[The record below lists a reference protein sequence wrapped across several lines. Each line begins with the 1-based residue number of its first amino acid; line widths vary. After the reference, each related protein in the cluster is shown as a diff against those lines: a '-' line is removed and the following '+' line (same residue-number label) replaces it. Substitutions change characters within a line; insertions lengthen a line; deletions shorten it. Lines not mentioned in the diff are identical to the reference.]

1 MGIREVTK
9 ALQFANRLADRGKLK
24 KETYEGKT
32 KGSGII
38 ANTIVSASQHKFIID
53 LLDRPVSPDLCKN
66 RPEMLRL
73 TTGMYYIRYYGY
85 GSKSHKKARP
95 FYLYCDLL
103 EKGFKVSGPE
113 MLKAYAEQIPELAWI
128 MRNTSISDSVFDA
141 AYESRGIAIPFTIKI
156 GMYRKKI
163 LEQNPHCKS
172 VFVSRQLPPKLPHA
186 FKGLTLPDCPNI
198 HDYEKEMLAAEQT
211 ESVRNELESDKY
223 AGEL

>member
-9 ALQFANRLADRGKLK
+9 ALQFANRLADRGKLSGTAYK
-24 KETYEGKT
+24 GKV

-53 LLDRPVSPDLCKN
+53 LLDRPISVDLCKSH
-66 RPEMLRL
+66 PEMLRL
-73 TTGMYYIRYYGY
+73 TTGMYRIKYFGY
-85 GSKSHKKARP
+85 GSKYHKKDRP
-95 FYLYCDLL
+95 FYFDCDLF

-113 MLKAYAEQIPELAWI
+113 MLKAYAEQIPEVAWI
-128 MRNTSISDSVFDA
+128 MRNTSISDSLFDA
-141 AYESRGIAIPFTIKI
+141 AYECRGIGIPFTIKI

-172 VFVSRQLPPKLPHA
+172 VFVARQLPPKMPHA
-186 FKGLTLPDCPNI
+186 FKGLTIPDSPNI
-198 HDYEKEMLAAEQT
+198 HEYESEMLAAEQS

-223 AGEL
+223 TGEL